1 MQKDNDIYVVYGTDY
16 ETEFGHKY
24 FNNKKQ
30 AESYKAYK
38 EKTIEFD
45 FEKYHIEKIEI
56 EDENIDYSK
65 IKLFSTVF
73 LEFDNYE
80 IDSLSVEECKKER
93 KIKYIPDTEENELDK
108 KVYFQVVIGD
118 YQKPKASINYEFC
131 IEDESEIEKLLPK
144 LNEINDKIIKEAS
157 RLSALELN
165 KNINIKSDSE
175 NDFIIS
181 RTLDARFK
189 KEVEMI
195 ING

>member
-45 FEKYHIEKIEI
+45 FEKYHIEKIKI
-56 EDENIDYSK
+56 EDESIDYNK
-65 IKLFSTVF
+65 IKLFSTVS
-73 LEFDNYE
+73 LEFDNYGT
-80 IDSLSVEECKKER
+80 DSLSVEECKEER
-93 KIKYIPDTEENELDK
+93 QIKYFSDTEENKLDK
-108 KVYFQVVIGD
+108 KIYFQVVIGE

-131 IEDESEIEKLLPK
+131 IEDESEIEKILPK
-144 LNEINDKIIKEAS
+144 LEELNDKIIQEATILCKAEMS
-157 RLSALELN
+157 
-165 KNINIKSDSE
+165 KNIMDDSD
-175 NDFIIS
+175 NDFIVS
-181 RTLDARFK
+181 RTLDTRFK

>member
-45 FEKYHIEKIEI
+45 FEKYHIEKIKI
-56 EDENIDYSK
+56 EDESIDYNK
-65 IKLFSTVF
+65 IKLFSTVS

-80 IDSLSVEECKKER
+80 TDSLSVEECKEER
-93 KIKYIPDTEENELDK
+93 QIKYFSDTEENKLDK
-108 KVYFQVVIGD
+108 KIYFQVVIGE

-131 IEDESEIEKLLPK
+131 IEDESEIEKILPK
-144 LNEINDKIIKEAS
+144 LEELNDKIIQEATILCKAEMS
-157 RLSALELN
+157 
-165 KNINIKSDSE
+165 KNIMDDSD
-175 NDFIIS
+175 NDFIVS
-181 RTLDARFK
+181 RTLDTRFK